1 MQILWI
7 RHGQTQGNVERRYVG
22 RTDEGLTADA
32 KEKLKMRKQQGIGFE
47 ADLIY
52 VSPMIRCRDTADLLF
67 PEQRK
72 VPWDGLQETDFG
84 DFEYKNYEELKN
96 DPVYQA
102 WIDSNGQM
110 LIPHGE
116 SGAIFALGAAKH
128 MKNASLRR
136 EKKTWRRL
144 QLCAMV
150 VQLCLLWS
158 VMDCRKNLFMS
169 GRLPMDAGF

>member
-72 VPWDGLQETDFG
+72 CRGT
-84 DFEYKNYEELKN
+84 
-96 DPVYQA
+96 
-102 WIDSNGQM
+102 
-110 LIPHGE
+110 
-116 SGAIFALGAAKH
+116 
-128 MKNASLRR
+128 
-136 EKKTWRRL
+136 
-144 QLCAMV
+144 
-150 VQLCLLWS
+150 
-158 VMDCRKNLFMS
+158 DCRKQIS
-169 GRLPMDAGF
+169 GILNIKIMKN

>member
-84 DFEYKNYEELKN
+84 DFEYKNYKELKY
-96 DPVYQA
+96 DRGQY
-102 WIDSNGQM
+102 SN
-110 LIPHGE
+110 
-116 SGAIFALGAAKH
+116 
-128 MKNASLRR
+128 
-136 EKKTWRRL
+136 
-144 QLCAMV
+144 
-150 VQLCLLWS
+150 
-158 VMDCRKNLFMS
+158 
-169 GRLPMDAGF
+169 

>member
-67 PEQRK
+67 LYRK
-72 VPWDGLQETDFG
+72 V
-84 DFEYKNYEELKN
+84 
-96 DPVYQA
+96 
-102 WIDSNGQM
+102 
-110 LIPHGE
+110 
-116 SGAIFALGAAKH
+116 
-128 MKNASLRR
+128 
-136 EKKTWRRL
+136 
-144 QLCAMV
+144 
-150 VQLCLLWS
+150 LLWRTLDIK
-158 VMDCRKNLFMS
+158 VARTE
-169 GRLPMDAGF
+169 AGIANKR

>member
-7 RHGQTQGNVERRYVG
+7 RHGQTQGNVERRYVAERIG
-22 RTDEGLTADA
+22 TDL
-32 KEKLKMRKQQGIGFE
+32 GFE
-47 ADLIY
+47 RKIKNAKAARHWIAPDLVY
-52 VSPMIRCRDTADLLF
+52 VSPMIRCRETADLLF
-67 PEQRK
+67 PEQKK

-116 SGAIFALGAAKH
+116 SGADFRARCCEAYEKCIAEA
-128 MKNASLRR
+128 R
-136 EKKTWRRL
+136 EKDLEKIAIVCHGGTI
-144 QLCAMV
+144 M
-150 VQLCLLWS
+150 S
-158 VMDCRKNLFMS
+158 VMERYGLPKNLFMS
-169 GRLPMDAGF
+169 GRLPMDVGF